1 MMGSRP
7 SVSGVVGFLL
17 LCASAFVVSGT
28 ALAQVSISKYI
39 VVQPVVVCAT
49 DGTNCATF
57 GASCPLP
64 NAQGN
69 QACTFFNSPSAATTT
84 TPIGFLDSN
93 TNRNLTRQT
102 WWQAGIDVTYLP
114 IKQYNNSNY
123 QDLTVTCTTKG
134 CDSTGS
140 PSFQMLSQGSPSF
153 PANATGCTSN
163 CADPAASTNTANAIY
178 MFFINSLTP
187 GTSSTPS
194 PLYGFGWL
202 NGDGVAVASNSF
214 SQLRFDTMAHELG
227 HNCNLDHTIE
237 GAGQNQLFQA
247 DGVTPM
253 PGSGPNNLMTSGAY
267 RVTPASTPDAV
278 SDVTPPTLPPW
289 KNADYITLITDQ
301 NAKTLKTSE
310 QTACLSSGF
319 INPSYNASATAGGG
333 LMTAATTNTAPAS
346 SSSSS
351 GALIFVVDFPALPS
365 GAFNGRQNA
374 YMRNVVVTP
383 PSTLNVVSNSFFV
396 CDINNPCGNPPQF
409 GINFGSIPA
418 ADVTGA
424 ILHGNNGI
432 GNVHC
437 VKPVV
442 GGPSVEC
449 EVATIAPDV
458 FTANTNNVLVFS
470 LTIDDGSTP
479 ITLAQLA
486 GTEFTWIFETDQ
498 TDSSG
503 NTTVAELFAISSVF
517 NGSSTVNSGSPDPA
531 NFSQV
536 LNPDTFTGFNSFS
549 CVLGTNGKCPKPT
562 GGNWAKVSGTT
573 PFTQSEP

>member
-1 MMGSRP
+1 
-7 SVSGVVGFLL
+7 
-17 LCASAFVVSGT
+17 
-28 ALAQVSISKYI
+28 
-39 VVQPVVVCAT
+39 
-49 DGTNCATF
+49 
-57 GASCPLP
+57 
-64 NAQGN
+64 
-69 QACTFFNSPSAATTT
+69 
-84 TPIGFLDSN
+84 
-93 TNRNLTRQT
+93 
-102 WWQAGIDVTYLP
+102 
-114 IKQYNNSNY
+114 
-123 QDLTVTCTTKG
+123 
-134 CDSTGS
+134 
-140 PSFQMLSQGSPSF
+140 
-153 PANATGCTSN
+153 
-163 CADPAASTNTANAIY
+163 

-267 RVTPASTPDAV
+267 RDTPATTPDAV
-278 SDVTPPTLPPW
+278 SDVTPPTAPPW
-289 KNADYITLITDQ
+289 KNADYITLTTDQ

-310 QTACLSSGF
+310 QAACLTSGF

-333 LMTAATTNTAPAS
+333 LTTGASLAATTGRTAAA
-346 SSSSS
+346 SSS

-365 GAFNGRQNA
+365 GFNGRQFA

-383 PSTLNVVSNSFFV
+383 PDTFNIVSNSFFV
-396 CDINNPCGNPPQF
+396 CDSNNPCGTPPQS
-409 GINFGSIPA
+409 GTIHP
-418 ADVTGA
+418 ADVTSE
-424 ILHGNNGI
+424 ILHGNNGV
-432 GNVHC
+432 GNLHC

-449 EVATIAPDV
+449 EVATIAPNV
-458 FTANTNNVLVFS
+458 FTANNNNVLVFS
-470 LTIDDGSTP
+470 LTINNGSTP

-517 NGSSTVNSGSPDPA
+517 EQPVSGSSTVNSGSPDPA
-531 NFSQV
+531 NFSQI
-536 LNPDTFTGFNSFS
+536 LNPDTFTGVNNFS

-562 GGNWAKVSGTT
+562 GGNWAKVSGMT